1 MTEGSGNDKKETGMT
16 RRGTQELQ
24 SDGRENSR
32 GKNINDEEKLFR
44 FFKRMIK
51 VKKRRKEIRI
61 KKEGGILLPPSFGY
75 L

>member
-1 MTEGSGNDKKETGMT
+1 MTEGSGNDKRE
-16 RRGTQELQ
+16 TQELQ

-32 GKNINDEEKLFR
+32 GKNINDEERLLR

-61 KKEGGILLPPSFGY
+61 KKEGGSKIPPSFGY